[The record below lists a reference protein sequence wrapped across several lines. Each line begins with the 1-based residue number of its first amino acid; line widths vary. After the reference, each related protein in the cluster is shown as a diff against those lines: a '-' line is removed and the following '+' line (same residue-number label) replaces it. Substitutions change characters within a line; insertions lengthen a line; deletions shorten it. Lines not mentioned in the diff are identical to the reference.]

1 MKSSCSSI
9 SSDVDIILAR
19 DPPQK
24 MLESNETL
32 AEDTNQNYKE
42 KDSSFNG
49 APISNQGFS
58 NGVNPTPVE
67 RRRRRRLPCIE
78 RPRSAP
84 IHTLPSSSDDE
95 RSFLHM
101 LHQQG
106 NNILQDPNPGQNYHK
121 RSSSNTNP
129 AGASSSSCDNMTLSS
144 SNSVVDLN
152 KAESL
157 FDPEDDS
164 DPNGTLKTV
173 IKIGTNSQSIEHH
186 HHHVHRL
193 PSQLPSPSSSRYH
206 HGTISRQLSHQLPR
220 GMKNNQFYKYQ
231 SYHNS
236 QNQGRAL
243 PMVSG
248 CVDNTPYMTPA
259 QSVENFYSS
268 NSHSSTD
275 LMLMEA
281 IARRNKQMHEM
292 SMSAE
297 SELDRYSVVSE
308 SFTECSEAPSVGS
321 ISSTFNSNGYSSR
334 YQSTKVCPN
343 NSSSNGFKGKK
354 PVKICFQFK
363 VHLYI
368 YFIYNNFDINQYNQ
382 HLSSITTMSFVIF
395 RYQQQ
400 RKPK

>member
-1 MKSSCSSI
+1 
-9 SSDVDIILAR
+9 
-19 DPPQK
+19 
-24 MLESNETL
+24 
-32 AEDTNQNYKE
+32 
-42 KDSSFNG
+42 
-49 APISNQGFS
+49 
-58 NGVNPTPVE
+58 
-67 RRRRRRLPCIE
+67 
-78 RPRSAP
+78 
-84 IHTLPSSSDDE
+84 
-95 RSFLHM
+95 
-101 LHQQG
+101 
-106 NNILQDPNPGQNYHK
+106 
-121 RSSSNTNP
+121 
-129 AGASSSSCDNMTLSS
+129 MTLSS

-152 KAESL
+152 KADSL

-220 GMKNNQFYKYQ
+220 GVKNNQFYKYQ
-231 SYHNS
+231 SYNHS
-236 QNQGRAL
+236 QNSGRAL

-281 IARRNKQMHEM
+281 IARRNKQMQQM

-321 ISSTFNSNGYSSR
+321 IPSTLNSNGYTTR
-334 YQSTKVCPN
+334 YQSTKGGTPHTIN
-343 NSSSNGFKGKK
+343 NGLKGTAL
-354 PVKICFQFK
+354 I
-363 VHLYI
+363 I
-368 YFIYNNFDINQYNQ
+368 YPFI
-382 HLSSITTMSFVIF
+382 
-395 RYQQQ
+395 
-400 RKPK
+400 

>member
-1 MKSSCSSI
+1 MSIEDARYLLKSSCSSI

-24 MLESNETL
+24 MVESNEAL
-32 AEDTNQNYKE
+32 AEENNQSYNE
-42 KDSSFNG
+42 KDSSFSG
-49 APISNQGFS
+49 ISTGTQGYS

-106 NNILQDPNPGQNYHK
+106 NQALLDRNQAQNYHK
-121 RSSSNTNP
+121 RSSSNANP
-129 AGASSSSCDNMTLSS
+129 TGASSNSCDNMTLSS

-152 KAESL
+152 KADGM

-193 PSQLPSPSSSRYH
+193 PPQLPSPSSSRYH

-220 GMKNNQFYKYQ
+220 GVKNNQFYKYQ
-231 SYHNS
+231 SYNNS

-268 NSHSSTD
+268 NTHSSTD

-281 IARRNKQMHEM
+281 IARRNKQMQQM

-334 YQSTKVCPN
+334 YHSNKGGPSHST
-343 NSSSNGFKGKK
+343 SNGFKGKNL
-354 PVKICFQFK
+354 F
-363 VHLYI
+363 
-368 YFIYNNFDINQYNQ
+368 
-382 HLSSITTMSFVIF
+382 
-395 RYQQQ
+395 
-400 RKPK
+400 